1 MANPVLSRSGQVK
14 GTAATWG
21 AGASGLDADR
31 ALMLKLGA
39 AEVLDSFERTTVFKG
54 KTRERNIR
62 GGKSVAFP
70 ISGRLSASYHQ
81 PGTAI
86 TGTGNDP
93 SDLNERVI
101 SLDAL
106 MIADVA
112 ILEVDELMS
121 FF

>member
-1 MANPVLSRSGQVK
+1 
-14 GTAATWG
+14 
-21 AGASGLDADR
+21 
-31 ALMLKLGA
+31 MLKLGA
-39 AEVLDSFERTTVFKG
+39 AEVLDSFERSTVFKA
-54 KTRERNIR
+54 KLAKETFAAENLLPSR
-62 GGKSVAFP
+62 SPAVLP
-70 ISGRLSASYHQ
+70 LHYHQ

-86 TGTGNDP
+86 TGGGNDP

-121 FF
+121 YFDVRQVYTTELDVRSPLSTTSVLPA